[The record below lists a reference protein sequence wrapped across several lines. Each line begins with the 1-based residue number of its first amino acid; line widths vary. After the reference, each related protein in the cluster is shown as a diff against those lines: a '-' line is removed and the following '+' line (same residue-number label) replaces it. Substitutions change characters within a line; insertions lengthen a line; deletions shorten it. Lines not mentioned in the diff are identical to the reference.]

1 MGGSPGTTS
10 LVVMEVNLL
19 THSFQYAVRNSFR
32 SIIKNRWSHTTIE
45 DAIYDVNDTP
55 FYVDPTYPYRLTIRP
70 VSVEGDI
77 DASKI
82 FRMAV
87 MNDELFVVYSDQRR
101 EINVF
106 DVSKI
111 RELDNVRHTTPKL
124 AKADVTYKNTMTI
137 EEGFDIFWIG
147 VS

>member
-1 MGGSPGTTS
+1 M
-10 LVVMEVNLL
+10 L
-19 THSFQYAVRNSFR
+19 
-32 SIIKNRWSHTTIE
+32 
-45 DAIYDVNDTP
+45 YDVNDTP
-55 FYVDPTYPYRLTIRP
+55 FYVDRTYPYRLTIHP
-70 VSVEGDI
+70 VSVAGAV

-101 EINVF
+101 AIKVF

-111 RELDNVRHTTPKL
+111 RELDSVTHTTPKL
-124 AKADVTYKNTMTI
+124 TKINVTYKNTMTI

-147 VS
+147 VSLSTVAADMCSRSIDL